1 MKSGLVS
8 IMMPAYNAE
17 AYIGDAIQSVLSQT
31 YPDWELIVVNDG
43 STDGTALVIDEFT
56 DPRVKKINQANG
68 GEAVARN
75 TALENMQGEFV
86 AFLDADDEFLPNHLE
101 VTVRI
106 LQEHPEW
113 DGVYTDGDYI
123 DQKGTYLQRLSSR
136 RRGPFEGWI
145 FEQLVWASDVFGP
158 PLCVLVRRDK
168 VMQHEIRYDP
178 RIVIG
183 PDWDFFT
190 RLSEHVLFGYLD
202 QVTCRYRIHQSNIT
216 LKAKQQVKLD
226 SLALCRRKAM
236 QLDSF
241 SKCSIETRSFFFY
254 DLLVNLLIGRPS
266 EQESIMQGSQFRQL
280 NAGEQARLLRLT
292 AGSAIV
298 ADTDLESVRNW
309 LNRSLE
315 LHPAD
320 LRSFTLRFLV
330 EVSPKATAR
339 FLKRRYA
346 RQNINSIFTPF
357 SDITGV

>member
-1 MKSGLVS
+1 MKPGLIS

-17 AYIGDAIQSVLSQT
+17 AYIGDAIKSVLSQT
-31 YPDWELIVVNDG
+31 YTDWELIVVNDG
-43 STDGTALVIDEFT
+43 SSDGTAGVIDGFT
-56 DPRVKKINQANG
+56 DPRIKSISQDNG

-75 TALENMQGEFV
+75 TALDQMQGEYI
-86 AFLDADDEFLPNHLE
+86 AFLDADDEFLANHLE
-101 VTVRI
+101 ITVRF
-106 LQEHPEW
+106 LQQHAER

-123 DQKGTYLQRLSSR
+123 DQKGTYLQKLSSR

-145 FEQLVWASDVFGP
+145 FEHLVWASDVFGP
-158 PLCVLVRRDK
+158 PLCVLVRRNK

-202 QVTCRYRIHQSNIT
+202 QTTCRYRIHLTNIT

-241 SKCSIETRSFFFY
+241 SKCSVETRSFFFY
-254 DLLVNLLIGRPS
+254 DLLVNLLIGSPA
-266 EQESIMQGSQFRQL
+266 EQESIMQSPQFRQL
-280 NAGEQARLLRLT
+280 ASGEQARLLRLT
-292 AGSAIV
+292 ASSALV
-298 ADTDLESVRNW
+298 ADTDLEFVRNW
-309 LNRSLE
+309 LNRSLN

-320 LRSFTLRFLV
+320 LRSYILRFLV
-330 EVSPKATAR
+330 ELSPKATR
-339 FLKRRYA
+339 SFLKKRYA

-357 SDITGV
+357 SDITGI